1 MRREAMSS
9 LVGKLAFIAAFGIA
23 VVFVLTRR
31 RPDVQVLPARAIG
44 NLLSGLFGQFGVRP
58 GTILTSDPLMIGLTR
73 FIVMLLSRG
82 LMTLAQLHT
91 SPNHVSLLMLLE

>member
-1 MRREAMSS
+1 MRREAMSG

-23 VVFVLTRR
+23 VVFALTRW
-31 RPDVQVLPARAIG
+31 RPDVPVFPASAIG
-44 NLLSGLFGQFGVRP
+44 NLIAGIIGQFGVRP
-58 GTILTSDPLMIGLTR
+58 GTILTSDPLMIGLTG

-91 SPNHVSLLMLLE
+91 SPTHVSLLMLLE